1 MTSTSM
7 SNIFLELDFVPINML
22 RAVKV
27 YKGKL
32 IMALPLFYLEFNLR
46 DTKVKTSNVS
56 NNK

>member
-1 MTSTSM
+1 M
-7 SNIFLELDFVPINML
+7 SNIFLELDFVPITMP
-22 RAVKV
+22 RAVKL

-32 IMALPLFYLEFNLR
+32 VTALPLFYLEFNLR